1 MMALTSADMDFSVWA
16 IIDRPIAETYEAVA
30 DPDKLSRHF
39 TTGGAHGSME
49 SGATVTW
56 EFADFP
62 GPFDVTVTRAEAPAL
77 IEFQWPR
84 NDGSGLNDVRFD
96 FEPLGADRCKV
107 RVTESGWTP
116 DAAGLQLAYGNCMGW
131 SMMLA
136 AMKAWLDHGIVLRS
150 GMFR

>member
-1 MMALTSADMDFSVWA
+1 MAWAAADMDFTVWA
-16 IIDRPIAETYEAVA
+16 IMDRPIADAYEAVT
-30 DPDKLSRHF
+30 DPAQLSAHF
-39 TTGGAHGSME
+39 TTGGARGRME

-62 GPFDVTVTRAEAPAL
+62 GPFDVIVTRAEAPTL

-84 NDGSGLNDVRFD
+84 NDGSGLNTVRLD
-96 FEPLGADRCKV
+96 FAAIDADRCKV
-107 RVTESGWTP
+107 SVTESGWSP
-116 DAAGLQLAYGNCMGW
+116 NSDGLKLAYGNCMGW

>member
-1 MMALTSADMDFSVWA
+1 MAWTAADMDFTVWA
-16 IIDRPIAETYEAVA
+16 IMDRPIAETYAAVA
-30 DPDKLSRHF
+30 DPAQLSAHF
-39 TTGGAHGSME
+39 TTGGARGRME

-62 GPFDVTVTRAEAPAL
+62 GPFDVIVTRAEAPTL

-84 NDGSGLNDVRFD
+84 NDGSGLNTVRFD
-96 FEPLGADRCKV
+96 FAAIDADRCKV
-107 RVTESGWTP
+107 SVTESGWSP
-116 DAAGLQLAYGNCMGW
+116 NSDGLKLAYGNCMGW